1 MYSREANQSLRKFK
15 PRFTSNQ
22 QVKRQLSLIQV
33 VVLITVRQNVF
44 YLQTRQAWQSYRLGH
59 LFRSN
64 WGQGYSYSF
73 VIRYNEEFL
82 ANLVGPLNFIDSQIV
97 FIGKDIDKLQWAIAD
112 P

>member
-1 MYSREANQSLRKFK
+1 MAKLPAGTLIS
-15 PRFTSNQ
+15 
-22 QVKRQLSLIQV
+22 VKL
-33 VVLITVRQNVF
+33 
-44 YLQTRQAWQSYRLGH
+44 
-59 LFRSN
+59 
-64 WGQGYSYSF
+64 GQGYSYSF